1 MERNNTKT
9 AAIIGVVVVV
19 LLGLGVWAWS
29 MNQDND
35 DMANQSSSTQMSDQ
49 NNETTTPVEQ
59 EKDVV
64 ETAIATESLSTLVAA
79 VKAAGLVETLQ
90 GEGPFTVFA
99 PTNAAFEK
107 LPAGTLDTLL
117 MPENKEQLASL
128 LKYHVVSGEVLSTD
142 LTNGQTVTT
151 LNGNTLTVEING
163 EGVYLVDAT
172 GSRAMVSQPDVTT
185 SNGVVHVIDSVVM
198 PE

>member
-172 GSRAMVSQPDVTT
+172 GSRATVSQPDVTT